1 MVRGSKEYYL
11 SSEQKCMVLVGEV
24 SDRGGLITMSL
35 GLAFR
40 NCIKDYLIHWIEYDK
55 NLPYSF
61 IFSSPVWG

>member
-11 SSEQKCMVLVGEV
+11 SSEQKRMVLVGEV

-40 NCIKDYLIHWIEYDK
+40 NCIKDYLINWIEYDK

>member
-11 SSEQKCMVLVGEV
+11 SSEQKRMVLVGEV

-40 NCIKDYLIHWIEYDK
+40 NCIKDYLI
-55 NLPYSF
+55 N
-61 IFSSPVWG
+61 